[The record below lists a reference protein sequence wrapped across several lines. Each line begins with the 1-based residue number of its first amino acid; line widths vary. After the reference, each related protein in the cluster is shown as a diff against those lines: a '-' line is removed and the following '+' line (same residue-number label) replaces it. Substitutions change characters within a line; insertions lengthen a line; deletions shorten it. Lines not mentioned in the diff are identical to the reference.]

1 VERPRTILV
10 VDDSTTMRQLIGLTL
25 KKVKGYQV
33 VEACNG
39 ADAVARLASTPCDLL
54 ITDLKMPEMDGLE
67 LVRHVRGA
75 LGRRDLPI
83 IIVTTKGEEAAQ
95 QEGLEAG
102 ANAYLTKPLFG
113 AKLLE
118 LVERF
123 TAGPNGAGVSQEDSS
138 WNTV

>member
-1 VERPRTILV
+1 MEKTTTILV
-10 VDDSTTMRQLIGLTL
+10 VDDSATMRQLICLTL
-25 KKVKGYQV
+25 KKARGCQV

-39 ADAVARLASTPCDLL
+39 TDAVARLLSTPCDLL

-67 LVRHVRGA
+67 LVRHVRGP
-75 LGRRDLPI
+75 LGRAELPI

-95 QEGLEAG
+95 QAGLEAG

-123 TAGPNGAGVSQEDSS
+123 TAAPNGAGVTREG
-138 WNTV
+138 